1 MSSTSRVPILPIKL
15 ARVDWD
21 ANSPFLEPDQGE
33 TVEVRVDSDTSGVSI
48 PEAKRIR
55 DDLPSIF
62 DESDEPVIQGLD
74 SVIKSFEDEI
84 LVGHPVPEMTS
95 LSVGSQTDLGYLLEA
110 SDDELGLPP
119 TSPVG
124 EGKDAAAVTVLSAE
138 EGPGTVGFVGLLG
151 LKGEIPNYDSFELG
165 LGGNTDGSHTYCDN
179 NGDFV
184 ALGGLFDY
192 SDENLVP
199 ADISGFL
206 WQPELSAL

>member
-1 MSSTSRVPILPIKL
+1 MDHENSKKRTRTEFDVSSSDSPEFKL

-21 ANSPFLEPDQGE
+21 ANSPFLEPDQDE
-33 TVEVRVDSDTSGVSI
+33 TVEVRVDSDTSGV
-48 PEAKRIR
+48 
-55 DDLPSIF
+55 
-62 DESDEPVIQGLD
+62 GL

-84 LVGHPVPEMTS
+84 LVGHRVPEMTS
-95 LSVGSQTDLGYLLEA
+95 LSVGSQTDLGYLLDA

-119 TSPVG
+119 TSP
-124 EGKDAAAVTVLSAE
+124 
-138 EGPGTVGFVGLLG
+138 VGLLG